1 MKDDMTVNEFME
13 KNIGKRMREMVEL
26 ETRAKKE
33 IELSKI
39 LEEITVKWYEKVKFA
54 LTTTNEIEE
63 PEKIFDELD
72 DSYAKIADIQSNK

>member
-1 MKDDMTVNEFME
+1 MKVQKMKDDMTVNEFME

-39 LEEITVKWYEKVKFA
+39 LEELTLKWNVNGRFVIDS
-54 LTTTNEIEE
+54 TSNEIYK
-63 PEKIFDELD
+63 PDSIFDDLD
-72 DSYAKIADIQSNK
+72 DS